1 MTAKPQPRKQ
11 PSRLSETQSVASVIG
26 DLLVVN
32 LGMIGVSALGLT
44 FLVGHLRAIAP
55 LPGGD
60 GVDLGTTLTVL
71 IALGG
76 VVVWSTKTSK
86 DADTGPLTNRIRAY
100 TIAKIAGFSVIC
112 ISTASLLL
120 RQSQAAISPSVQN
133 HITWHEIASFY
144 SEIYRSV
151 TAGTWFELI
160 TLIAIFNVCYFFID
174 MVPQPVLGVAE
185 LQSEIQ
191 SARNRLSAHASQLKS
206 PKPPT
211 WKWASSLFPIFELPV
226 AIYLLTSS
234 HTETLPT
241 VLVIAWFTALK
252 FVCFALFYDGYQ
264 QLSMRS
270 QWSTLSL
277 LTVPGN
283 LIIVFT
289 GLQSL
294 SLFDAARQWGIHPFL
309 TFLIGST
316 PIFLHIAIMTI
327 AIMWNKQIAKTLRKL
342 PHNAITMA
350 IIVLIT
356 VALCAFAYQSDFPR
370 GYSLLLS
377 ISAILFL
384 ALAWCYL
391 PGNRVEREILA
402 YHKSTVTSLEKR
414 LQNTMKTTV
423 HNLNTSFDFYPLSNR
438 TVATPPATNGERQD
452 PPALTLS
459 TYRVGTLVIEG
470 TGITVSD
477 PTHRSDSEIKLPAK
491 AGEYDVLVTLA
502 GDEKTPEGMPG
513 QPAYLSILFSE
524 TPISRFGIVDFN
536 IGQTPKHTSN
546 NINTTSGIVGFA
558 TKAPKTTVA
567 AASLDAHGMIGDT
580 AAYCRVEPGSNYY
593 VWASLDSSGE
603 ITGYHIDCA
612 VLNMRSEQAIH
623 LNPETSALVTLPD
636 NIDPRFHRLLVQ
648 AGWRWDRQSAAPE
661 CKKAPETIRWFVKAL
676 WGLTIVDE
684 ILGFDSS
691 HHPVTLYNRFQFGPT
706 KEKSEMFVL
715 GTTNSATVLIDD
727 GGRFYLRNVGG
738 AEHSIPGEFYEGLYN
753 LIYNLVRNPGATDT
767 ANQ

>member
-1 MTAKPQPRKQ
+1 M
-11 PSRLSETQSVASVIG
+11 ASVIG
-26 DLLVVN
+26 DLLVAN
-32 LGMIGVSALGLT
+32 FALIGVSALALT

-76 VVVWSTKTSK
+76 VVVWSTKSSK
-86 DADTGPLTNRIRAY
+86 GADTGPLTNRIRAY
-100 TIAKIAGFSVIC
+100 TIAKIAGLSVIC
-112 ISTASLLL
+112 ISIGSLLL
-120 RQSQAAISPSVQN
+120 RQSQAAISLSRQQPMVWD
-133 HITWHEIASFY
+133 TIASFY
-144 SEIYRSV
+144 SEIYHSV

-191 SARNRLSAHASQLKS
+191 SARNRLSAHASQLKN
-206 PKPPT
+206 PNPPT
-211 WKWASSLFPIFELPV
+211 RKWASLLFPIFELPV
-226 AIYLLTSS
+226 TLYLFSAS

-283 LIIVFT
+283 LIIVFI
-289 GLQSL
+289 GLQTIA
-294 SLFDAARQWGIHPFL
+294 LFDTAQQWGIHPFL

-316 PIFLHIAIMTI
+316 PIFLHVAIMRT
-327 AIMWNKQIAKTLRKL
+327 AIMWNKQIVKTLRKL

-350 IIVLIT
+350 IIVLLT
-356 VALCAFAYQSDFPR
+356 VALCAFVYQPDLPR

-377 ISAILFL
+377 ISVILFL

-391 PGNRVEREILA
+391 PDNRVEREILA
-402 YHKSTVTSLEKR
+402 YHKTTVTSLEKR
-414 LQNTMKTTV
+414 LQNIMKTTV

-438 TVATPPATNGERQD
+438 TVATPPATNGERKD
-452 PPALTLS
+452 PPALTLT
-459 TYRVGTLVIEG
+459 TYSVGTLVVEG
-470 TGITVSD
+470 TEITVSD
-477 PTHRSDSEIKLPAK
+477 PAHRSDSAIKLPAK

-502 GDEKTPEGMPG
+502 GDEKAPEGMPG

-524 TPISRFGIVDFN
+524 APITRFGIVDFN
-536 IGQTPKHTSN
+536 TGETTNHTPNK
-546 NINTTSGIVGFA
+546 INTTSGIVGFA
-558 TKAPKTTVA
+558 THPPKNTVA

-636 NIDPRFHRLLVQ
+636 NIDPHFHRALVQ
-648 AGWRWDRQSAAPE
+648 AGWHWDRHSAAPE
-661 CKKAPETIRWFVKAL
+661 CKKAPETIRWFVKKL
-676 WGLTIVDE
+676 WGLTIVNE
-684 ILGFDSS
+684 ILGIDSS
-691 HHPVTLYNRFQFGPT
+691 HHPVTLYSRFQFGPT
-706 KEKSEMFVL
+706 PEKSEKFVL

-738 AEHSIPGEFYEGLYN
+738 SEHSIPGEFYEGLYN
-753 LIYNLVRNPGATDT
+753 LIRNPGATDT